1 MSDLICF
8 SIDKMFKS
16 PSLHFLRIY
25 LYINHLGSTDFS
37 LGTKVAETFS
47 YQSNWI
53 YLRIFSWFV
62 IIRSL
67 HVYIIQFKIL
77 YDCLRHY
84 VVLSFNFYLT
94 IFGFLTCLF
103 VFPSYLILLQVTF
116 SAQFYIL
123 SFLGISIC
131 LIKKLLPL

>member
-16 PSLHFLRIY
+16 PSLNFLRIY
-25 LYINHLGSTDFS
+25 LYINHLGSIDFL
-37 LGTKVAETFS
+37 LGTKVAETFF
-47 YQSNWI
+47 YQSNLF

-67 HVYIIQFKIL
+67 HIHIIQSKIL
-77 YDCLRHY
+77 YYCLRHY
-84 VVLSFNFYLT
+84 VVLSFSFYLI

-103 VFPSYLILLQVTF
+103 LFPFYLILLQVTF

-131 LIKKLLPL
+131 LIQKLLSL